1 MAARVRVGDTVEILS
16 GKNKG
21 ARGAVLRVDVKKNR
35 VVVERVNLVK
45 KHQKPSGANRQ
56 GGIIEKEA
64 PLHISNV
71 ALVHKGDRTRVGF
84 KSVDGRRVRWSRK
97 HDEAIDG

>member
-1 MAARVRVGDTVEILS
+1 MAARVRVGDTVEVLS

-21 ARGAVLRVDVKKNR
+21 ARGAVLKVDVKKSK

-64 PLHISNV
+64 PLHLSNV

>member
-1 MAARVRVGDTVEILS
+1 MPARIRRGDLVEVIA

-21 ARGAVLRVDVKKNR
+21 SRGNVLSVDPGKGRVL
-35 VVVERVNLVK
+35 VERVNLVK
-45 KHQKPSGANRQ
+45 RHQKPSAKHRQ

-64 PLHISNV
+64 PLQLSNV
-71 ALVHKGDRTRVGF
+71 AFVHKGDRTRIGIRE
-84 KSVDGRRVRWSRK
+84 VDGVRVRWSRK

>member
-1 MAARVRVGDTVEILS
+1 MAARVRVGVTVEVLS

-21 ARGAVLRVDVKKNR
+21 ARGAVLRVDVRKSK

-64 PLHISNV
+64 PLHLSNV